1 VLLLLEPIHADRE
14 SKQEPIQLYSPK
26 LEIIRDALEFK
37 LELVQDWSLHFGWL
51 QLEPL
56 LLFPQLP
63 LPLLFLQQELILD
76 VHPFEWEFI

>member
-1 VLLLLEPIHADRE
+1 MLLLLEPIHADRE

-51 QLEPL
+51 QLEPFL
-56 LLFPQLP
+56 FFPQLP
-63 LPLLFLQQELILD
+63 LLLIFLQQELILD
-76 VHPFEWEFI
+76 VHLFVWEFI